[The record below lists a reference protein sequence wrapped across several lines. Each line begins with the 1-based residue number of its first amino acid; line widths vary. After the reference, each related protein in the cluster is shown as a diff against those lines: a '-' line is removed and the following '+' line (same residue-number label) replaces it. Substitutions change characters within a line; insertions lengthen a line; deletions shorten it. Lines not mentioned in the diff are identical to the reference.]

1 MSGSKREQRDRDC
14 GLTFSWRSPESSG
27 WSTCVAVVVVSVVA
41 TGLLG
46 AVRIRIAPPP
56 QIIERHASMVLVP
69 ESIEAGRWSVSVD
82 EQGPFPAKFDP
93 SSDRS
98 FRDLEGELATQ
109 TAQRAPYRS
118 NLRDFPQEVGVP
130 GVAVSLR
137 GARVFPEEAITLA
150 AKSTTLIEP
159 LAPSVVPLFNL
170 PDAAWPEKLPEFA
183 GEISPAMS
191 AKSWR
196 FMIEIGLNGR
206 VIQRQSI
213 ESGDDEAGR
222 NAIRRLEDWISRV
235 RFGPSAKP
243 GWIGVEI
250 SFNRNH

>member
-1 MSGSKREQRDRDC
+1 M
-14 GLTFSWRSPESSG
+14 
-27 WSTCVAVVVVSVVA
+27 AVVVVSVVA

-109 TAQRAPYRS
+109 TALRAPYRS

-196 FMIEIGLNGR
+196 FMIEIGPNGR

-222 NAIRRLEDWISRV
+222 DAIRRLEDWISGV